1 MATAFSAIAINIE
14 FAILIGAA
22 VSIAWYVTRASK
34 LKFAE
39 LIVTPERVARARISS
54 DPESQGV
61 LIYDFEGELFFGAAP
76 DFERYLEK
84 AAEKAKSRGIKF
96 IVLRLKRVRNP
107 DVVALEVLDV
117 FLQDARRNGLTVL
130 LAGVRPAAAA
140 RDDCSPCGERR
151 QLAVARGLGVR
162 NDDFDVVLHEIW
174 PITNRV
180 RISASHHKD
189 NR

>member
-14 FAILIGAA
+14 FAILIGTAI
-22 VSIAWYVTRASK
+22 SIAWYVTRASK

-84 AAEKAKSRGIKF
+84 AAEKAESRGIKY

-107 DVVALEVLDV
+107 DAVALEVLSSCKTRG
-117 FLQDARRNGLTVL
+117 AR
-130 LAGVRPAAAA
+130 A
-140 RDDCSPCGERR
+140 
-151 QLAVARGLGVR
+151 
-162 NDDFDVVLHEIW
+162 
-174 PITNRV
+174 
-180 RISASHHKD
+180 
-189 NR
+189 